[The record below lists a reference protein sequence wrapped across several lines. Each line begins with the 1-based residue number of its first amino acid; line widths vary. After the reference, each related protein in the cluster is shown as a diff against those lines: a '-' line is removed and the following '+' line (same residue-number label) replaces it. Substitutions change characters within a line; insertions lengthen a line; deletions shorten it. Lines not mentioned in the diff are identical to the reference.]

1 MGNLNPIPNAS
12 TQALYQH
19 VLTAAQDK
27 QLSPEEQQNLRT
39 TAEASGDIDHQEA
52 LLLEQVSSMRYVSL
66 EQGKAKAAVDLH
78 LFATPASSELVGQS
92 IGQDDKGTPVTLG
105 KALAKQVKTE
115 KEALALAQH
124 RGNLLDQPDTA
135 VVQNTRG
142 LYELYDIQ
150 RPRGKWY
157 KNDHDFNGYH
167 RLRAAQFQN
176 PGALGDRLIA
186 VVSEDKQV
194 RYMGRESSPTTYP
207 QIPNPSPLLPAS
219 ATLSQRMETV
229 NALKKQ
235 SLEVLQRLE
244 SMAQDLGQQKDHRG
258 VFSAMYRV
266 ITERGITELDH
277 FIAQGDLRAAEFEG
291 ALLINFANRYFA
303 AYDAYAAGDMAQV
316 PEVWRS
322 AFDGGRNAE
331 SQGYPKAS
339 VTEIVTA
346 SMIAHII
353 NDLPQTLQ
361 DIGYPEATDRQN
373 LDRVYDS
380 FNGALMEEKSHI
392 MDAVAT
398 HYGHTDMHVLDGLA
412 IHLLTPHLWSPDGE
426 KLPDTLK
433 RPWGQ
438 QASQRAQGEVFTLM
452 RTLAKQRA
460 LSDSPA
466 DIQHKAQGISDAARI
481 LTPGGN

>member
-1 MGNLNPIPNAS
+1 MGNLNPIANAS
-12 TQALYQH
+12 TQALYQQL
-19 VLTAAQDK
+19 VTAAQD
-27 QLSPEEQQNLRT
+27 QRLSPEEQQNLRT

-52 LLLEQVSSMRYVSL
+52 LLLQQASSMRYVSL
-66 EQGKAKAAVDLH
+66 EQGKAKAAVDIH
-78 LFATPASSELVGQS
+78 LFATAPTSDLSGQS
-92 IGQDDKGTPVTLG
+92 IGHDEKNRPITLG
-105 KALAKQVKTE
+105 KTLAKDIETE
-115 KEALALAQH
+115 KEALALAH
-124 RGNLLDQPDTA
+124 RRGHIFDKPDTA

-142 LYELYDIQ
+142 LYELYDIR
-150 RPRGKWY
+150 RPHGKGL

-167 RLRAAQFQN
+167 RLRAAQFKH

-186 VVSEDKQV
+186 VVSEDKQA
-194 RYMGRESSPTTYP
+194 RYMGQESSPARYAT
-207 QIPNPSPLLPAS
+207 IANPAPLLPANAPIALRQES
-219 ATLSQRMETV
+219 VQHLREQ
-229 NALKKQ
+229 ALK
-235 SLEVLQRLE
+235 VLQRLE
-244 SMAQDLGQQKDHRG
+244 TMEQDLGLQKDHRG

-266 ITERGITELDH
+266 ITERGVAELDR

-339 VTEIVTA
+339 VTEIVTS

-361 DIGYPEATDRQN
+361 DIGYPEATDRQT
-373 LDRVYDS
+373 LDQVYDS
-380 FNGALMEEKSHI
+380 FNGALMEEKAHI
-392 MDAVAT
+392 MNAVST
-398 HYGHTDMHVLDGLA
+398 HYGHTDMHVLDNLA
-412 IHLLTPHLWSPDGE
+412 LHLLTPHLKS
-426 KLPDTLK
+426 
-433 RPWGQ
+433 WGQ

-460 LSDSPA
+460 LSDSPT